1 MPVAH
6 HRATAQAEPRA
17 LRLSPP
23 RRRSAAA
30 AHNVHGRRSAIRPP
44 WCVRFSMA
52 VLRQLLGPGTQP
64 ASSVQ
69 PMPDYLSV
77 QGLEKRFSSHG
88 RAAFHNLTFSVEQGA
103 FVALIGPS
111 GCGKSTLL
119 HIMAGLSEP
128 SAGVVRLEGQ
138 PIHRPRPDMMFVFQQ
153 YTKSI
158 FPWKTVLENVML
170 GVKYRAD
177 VPRKGL
183 EELCLRH
190 LDMVG
195 LGRYP
200 NYYPYQLSG
209 GMQQRVAIARAL
221 ARRPKILLMDEPFSA
236 LDAMMRVELQDLL
249 LGLWRDLGLTIL
261 FVTHDLDE
269 ALYLGQRVLMLSAS
283 PGTIAEDVTVPL
295 AYPRRQIETRS
306 DPVYLELRERLY
318 RNMVAQVM
326 AGRTDAA

>member
-1 MPVAH
+1 
-6 HRATAQAEPRA
+6 
-17 LRLSPP
+17 
-23 RRRSAAA
+23 
-30 AHNVHGRRSAIRPP
+30 
-44 WCVRFSMA
+44 MA
-52 VLRQLLGPGTQP
+52 VLRQLLGPGPQP
-64 ASSVQ
+64 PSSVQ

-195 LGRYP
+195 LGRYRY
-200 NYYPYQLSG
+200 YYPYQLSG

-249 LGLWRDLGLTIL
+249 LALWRDLGLTIL